1 LNKDQNKQS
10 QTATSRGIGTLVNH
24 VAEHKHHLRA
34 HVMPIYQTTTFG
46 FDDVASAL
54 DCFSFKDTESY
65 VYTRG
70 RNPNSVQLAEKIA
83 YLEGIELI
91 EAAPQTPVK
100 ELVDAYIT
108 SSGMGAINAA
118 VLSRMK
124 QGDIALVQTSIY
136 GGTHTFWT
144 DVAPR
149 FGITAQ
155 FVNSFDPEDWK
166 RAFAETPQ
174 ANVVYIETP
183 SNPTMDIHDI
193 ASLADLAHENDA
205 WLIVDNTFATPYH
218 QRPLGLGADLV
229 VHSSTKYLGG
239 HGVTTGGM
247 VVSRHADFVNFFGD
261 LGQLA
266 SELGST
272 PSPQDSW
279 MINIGL
285 KTLEVRMQRHASN
298 ALAVAQY
305 MLSHPKVGKVLYPGL
320 TDNPYHDLAKRQMHN
335 GFGGLVSFEVK
346 GDIPA
351 AHRFLDALSIPSIA
365 ISLGATDSLIQNPAT
380 MTHRSVPK
388 EVREAA
394 GITDGLVRLSVGIEN
409 IEDLLTDLDQA
420 LTQI

>member
-1 LNKDQNKQS
+1 MNKNSKKGG
-10 QTATSRGIGTLVNH
+10 RGISTLVNH
-24 VAEHKHHLRA
+24 VGEHNHHERA

-46 FDDVASAL
+46 FDSVAQAL
-54 DCFSFKDTESY
+54 DCFTFKDSESY

-70 RNPNSVQLAEKIA
+70 RNPNSIQLAQKMA

-91 EAAPQTPVK
+91 EAAPEKAPK

-118 VLSRMK
+118 VLARMK
-124 QGDIALVQTSIY
+124 NGDTALVQTSIY

-144 DVAPR
+144 EVAPR
-149 FGITAQ
+149 FGISAK
-155 FVNSFDPEDWK
+155 FIDSFDPQDWK
-166 RAFAETPQ
+166 QAFLDTPD

-193 ASLADLAHENDA
+193 AALADLAHENNA
-205 WLIVDNTFATPYH
+205 WLIIDNTFATPYH

-247 VVSRHADFVNFFGD
+247 VVSRHAKYVNFFGE

-285 KTLEVRMQRHASN
+285 KTLAVRMERHASN
-298 ALAVAQY
+298 AMAVAEY
-305 MLSHPKVGKVLYPGL
+305 LVSHPKVGKVLYPGL
-320 TDNPYHDLAKRQMHN
+320 ADNPYHALAKRQMHN
-335 GFGGLVSFEVK
+335 GFGGLVSFEVN

-351 AHRFLDALSIPSIA
+351 AHRFLDALTIPSIA
-365 ISLGATDSLIQNPAT
+365 ISLGATDSLIQNPAS
-380 MTHRSVPK
+380 MTHRSLSK
-388 EVREAA
+388 EMREKA
-394 GITDGLVRLSVGIEN
+394 GISDGLVRFSVGIEN
-409 IEDLLTDLDQA
+409 IEDLLADLEQA
-420 LTQI
+420 LAQV